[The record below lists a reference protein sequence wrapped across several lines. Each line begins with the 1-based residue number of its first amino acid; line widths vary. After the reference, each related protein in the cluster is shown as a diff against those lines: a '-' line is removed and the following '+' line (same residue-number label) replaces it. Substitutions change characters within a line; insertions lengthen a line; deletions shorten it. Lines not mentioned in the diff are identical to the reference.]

1 MSLEAV
7 QKVTEIEK
15 LMRERRATA
24 DADARQIISDA
35 DKAGIL
41 KLQKVREDAAAQGRI
56 YLQEAERYAEAKAAE
71 IQDAIAI
78 ESDVLRQSAEKHLDE
93 AAEFIVGR
101 VVNQ

>member
-56 YLQEAERYAEAKAAE
+56 YLQEAEKICRGK
-71 IQDAIAI
+71 
-78 ESDVLRQSAEKHLDE
+78 SS
-93 AAEFIVGR
+93 
-101 VVNQ
+101 